1 MAKDLRYRPLGVAI
15 PSVPG
20 VDFTTAANA
29 RARSFDAMGRALNA
43 MSDYAYKKAVKQ
55 TEREAAKYAFENPV
69 TAEQIQDAISQGRD
83 LDEIV
88 GDPDTVFGAVT
99 TATAA
104 QQLTTE
110 LEMEANKR
118 IGEYSAAVKSGLLYQ
133 DQDITKM
140 TSDLKAMITGHSE
153 IIAGLDPEQALKY
166 NASANASASTLYTS
180 ALEKQLQFKRATKI
194 AAAEEFLAGMP
205 DQLRDILT
213 APNTDMTAAL
223 AQVTAVAR
231 RANDAIINTGDLA
244 FAKTKAAEIQQ
255 IVKDVQVG
263 VLTDHVMNL
272 PDQARISAL
281 RSGNMGALTPVYAL
295 LSTQDQAE
303 FRANVRTE
311 IAARQ
316 QADDQLEA
324 DELKLANRDLVVD
337 VLTFATAEPGSDE
350 EIAALEKIVNI
361 GITTSGKAIDGQQII
376 ALQKAKTKDA
386 DEEVRNYTGELEILD
401 LIFNDKIT
409 TLEELNAIG
418 EEKGVGPKALLTL
431 LPKMDTS
438 IKDVERGV
446 AAEARQHAQI
456 VPGTIGVAKKK
467 AQSFASFSAKVDRV
481 FAEAMNAWE
490 DQDAP
495 SIADKPTKVKIAK
508 DLRKELLSSEYGKT
522 VTRLVEKASQT
533 LEKYGIEFT
542 EYTTI
547 QEIDEQR
554 LALGMSDAD
563 YEFVR
568 NKIKFIRKNAD
579 LRDELLND

>member
-20 VDFTTAANA
+20 VNFTTAANA
-29 RARSFDAMGRALNA
+29 KARSYDAIGNALNA

-69 TAEQIQDAISQGRD
+69 TAEQIEDAISQGRD

-153 IIAGLDPEQALKY
+153 IIAGLDPAQALKY

-180 ALEKQLQFKRATKI
+180 ALEKQLQFKRATKV

-263 VLTDHVMNL
+263 VLTDHVMTL

-295 LSTQDQAE
+295 LSSQDQAE

-324 DELKLANRDLVVD
+324 DNLKTANQDLVVD
-337 VLTFATAEPGSDE
+337 VLNFATAEAGSEE
-350 EIAALEKIVNI
+350 EIAALQNIVNI
-361 GITTSGKAIDGQQII
+361 GITTNGKAIDGQQII
-376 ALQKAKTKDA
+376 ALQEAKTKRD
-386 DEEVRNYTGELEILD
+386 DEGDRNYTG
-401 LIFNDKIT
+401 
-409 TLEELNAIG
+409 
-418 EEKGVGPKALLTL
+418 
-431 LPKMDTS
+431 
-438 IKDVERGV
+438 
-446 AAEARQHAQI
+446 
-456 VPGTIGVAKKK
+456 
-467 AQSFASFSAKVDRV
+467 
-481 FAEAMNAWE
+481 
-490 DQDAP
+490 
-495 SIADKPTKVKIAK
+495 
-508 DLRKELLSSEYGKT
+508 
-522 VTRLVEKASQT
+522 
-533 LEKYGIEFT
+533 
-542 EYTTI
+542 
-547 QEIDEQR
+547 
-554 LALGMSDAD
+554 
-563 YEFVR
+563 
-568 NKIKFIRKNAD
+568 
-579 LRDELLND
+579 

>member
-1 MAKDLRYRPLGVAI
+1 MAKDLRYRPLGAAI

-29 RARSFDAMGRALNA
+29 RARSYDAIGKALNA

-55 TEREAAKYAFENPV
+55 TEREAAQYAFENPV
-69 TAEQIQDAISQGRD
+69 TAEQIEDAISQGRD

-213 APNTDMTAAL
+213 APNVDMTAAL
-223 AQVTAVAR
+223 GKVTAVAR
-231 RANDAIINTGDLA
+231 AASDAIMHTGDLSYH
-244 FAKTKAAEIQQ
+244 KTKTAEIQQ

-316 QADDQLEA
+316 QADDRLEA
-324 DELKLANRDLVVD
+324 DELKIANQDLVVD
-337 VLTFATAEPGSDE
+337 VLNFATAEPGSDE
-350 EIAALEKIVNI
+350 EIEALQNIVNI
-361 GITTSGKAIDGQQII
+361 GITTNGKAIDGQQII

-386 DEEVRNYTGELEILD
+386 DEEVRNYTGELQILD

-409 TLEELNAIG
+409 TLEELNAVG
-418 EEKGVGPKALLTL
+418 EEKGVGPKALLGL

-446 AAEARQHAQI
+446 AAEARQHSQI
-456 VPGTIGVAKKK
+456 VPGTINPARKK
-467 AQSFASFSAKVDRV
+467 AEAYASFTTKVDRL
-481 FAEAMNAWE
+481 FAEAMSNWE
-490 DQDAP
+490 DQDEP
-495 SIADKPTKVKIAK
+495 LIADKPSKVEIAK
-508 DLRKELLSSEYGKT
+508 DLRKELLSSDYGKR
-522 VTRLVEKASQT
+522 VTNLVERASKR
-533 LEKYGIEFT
+533 LEQYGIEFT

-547 QEIDEQR
+547 QDINEER
-554 LALGMSDAD
+554 LALGISDTD
-563 YEFVR
+563 YEYVR
-568 NKIKFIRKNAD
+568 ISIQNIRKNAN

>member
-1 MAKDLRYRPLGVAI
+1 MAKDLRYRPLGAAI

-20 VDFTTAANA
+20 VNFTTAANA
-29 RARSFDAMGRALNA
+29 RARSYDAIGNALNA

-69 TAEQIQDAISQGRD
+69 TAEQIEDAISQGRD

-153 IIAGLDPEQALKY
+153 IIAGIDPGQALKY

-213 APNTDMTAAL
+213 APNVDMTAAL
-223 AQVTAVAR
+223 GKVTDVAR

-316 QADDQLEA
+316 QADDRLEA
-324 DELKLANRDLVVD
+324 DELKTANQDLVID
-337 VLTFATAEPGSDE
+337 VLNFTTAEPGSDE
-350 EIAALEKIVNI
+350 EIAALQNIVNI
-361 GITTSGKAIDGQQII
+361 GITTNGKAIDGQQII

-418 EEKGVGPKALLTL
+418 EEKGVGPKALLGL

-438 IKDVERGV
+438 IRDVERGV

-467 AQSFASFSAKVDRV
+467 SQAFASFTAKVDRS
-481 FAEAMNAWE
+481 FAEELSVWE

-495 SIADKPTKVKIAK
+495 SIADKPSKIKIAK
-508 DLRKELLSSEYGKT
+508 DLRKELLSSDYGKR
-522 VTRLVEKASQT
+522 VTSLVEGASKR
-533 LEKYGIEFT
+533 LEPYGIEFT

-547 QEIDEQR
+547 QDIDEQR
-554 LALGMSDAD
+554 LATGMSDTD
-563 YEFVR
+563 YEYVR
-568 NKIKFIRKNAD
+568 IRIQNIRKNAD
-579 LRDELLND
+579 LRNELLND

>member
-1 MAKDLRYRPLGVAI
+1 MAKDLRYRPLGAAI

-29 RARSFDAMGRALNA
+29 RARSYDAIGKALNA

-55 TEREAAKYAFENPV
+55 TEREAAQYAFENPV

-213 APNTDMTAAL
+213 APNVDMTAAL
-223 AQVTAVAR
+223 GKVTDVAR

-272 PDQARISAL
+272 PDQKRISAL

-324 DELKLANRDLVVD
+324 DELKIANQDLVVD
-337 VLTFATAEPGSDE
+337 VLTFATAEVGSKE
-350 EIAALEKIVNI
+350 EIEALQKIVNI
-361 GITTSGKAIDGQQII
+361 GITTNGKAIDGQQII

-386 DEEVRNYTGELEILD
+386 DEEVRNYTGELQILD

-409 TLEELNAIG
+409 TLEELNAVG
-418 EEKGVGPKALLTL
+418 EEKGVGPKALLGL
-431 LPKMDTS
+431 LPKVDKSTR
-438 IKDVERGV
+438 DVDIAV
-446 AAEARQHAQI
+446 AAQARQHAQI
-456 VPGTIGVAKKK
+456 VPGTINVAKKK
-467 AQSFASFSAKVDRV
+467 EQSFAIFSAKVDRL
-481 FAEAMNAWE
+481 FAEAMNDWE

-495 SIADKPTKVKIAK
+495 SIADKPSKVKIAK
-508 DLRKELLSSEYGKT
+508 DLRKELLSNDYGKR
-522 VTRLVEKASQT
+522 VTSLVENASKR
-533 LEKYGIEFT
+533 LEQYGIEFT

-547 QEIDEQR
+547 QDINEQR
-554 LALGMSDAD
+554 LATGMSDTD
-563 YEFVR
+563 YEYVR
-568 NKIKFIRKNAD
+568 ISIQNIRKNAD

>member
-1 MAKDLRYRPLGVAI
+1 MAKDLRYRPLGAAI

-20 VDFTTAANA
+20 VNFTTAANA
-29 RARSFDAMGRALNA
+29 RARSYDAIGNALNA

-69 TAEQIQDAISQGRD
+69 TAEQIEDAISQGRD

-153 IIAGLDPEQALKY
+153 IIAGIDPGQALKY

-213 APNTDMTAAL
+213 APNVDMTAAL
-223 AQVTAVAR
+223 GKVTDVAR

-316 QADDQLEA
+316 QADDRLEA
-324 DELKLANRDLVVD
+324 DELKIANQDLVVD
-337 VLTFATAEPGSDE
+337 VLNFATAEPGSDE
-350 EIAALEKIVNI
+350 EIEALQNIVNI
-361 GITTSGKAIDGQQII
+361 GITTNGKAIDGQQII

-418 EEKGVGPKALLTL
+418 EEKGVGPKALLGL

-438 IKDVERGV
+438 IRDVERGV

-467 AQSFASFSAKVDRV
+467 SQAFASFTAKVDRS
-481 FAEAMNAWE
+481 FAEELSVWE

-495 SIADKPTKVKIAK
+495 SIADKPSKIKIAK
-508 DLRKELLSSEYGKT
+508 DLRKELLSSDYGKR
-522 VTRLVEKASQT
+522 VTSLVEGASKR
-533 LEKYGIEFT
+533 LEPYGIEFT

-547 QEIDEQR
+547 QDIDEQR
-554 LALGMSDAD
+554 LATGMSDTD
-563 YEFVR
+563 YEYVR
-568 NKIKFIRKNAD
+568 IRIQNIRKNAD
-579 LRDELLND
+579 LRNELLND

>member
-205 DQLRDILT
+205 DQLRNILT

-376 ALQKAKTKDA
+376 ALQKAKTKDI

>member
-15 PSVPG
+15 PSIPG
-20 VDFTTAANA
+20 ADFTTAANA
-29 RARSFDAMGRALNA
+29 RARSFDAIGKALNV

-69 TAEQIQDAISQGRD
+69 TAEQIEDAISQGRD

-118 IGEYSAAVKSGLLYQ
+118 IGEYTALVKSGFLHE
-133 DQDITKM
+133 DKDIAKM
-140 TSDLKAMITGHSE
+140 TSDLRAMITGHSE
-153 IIAGLDPEQALKY
+153 IIAGLDPSQALKY

-180 ALEKQLQFKRATKI
+180 ALEKQLQFRRATKI

-205 DQLRDILT
+205 DKLRDILT
-213 APNTDMTAAL
+213 APNVDMTAAL
-223 AQVTAVAR
+223 GKVTDVAR

-272 PDQARISAL
+272 PDQKRITAL

-316 QADDQLEA
+316 QADDRVEA
-324 DELKLANRDLVVD
+324 NDLKVANQDLVVD
-337 VLTFATAEPGSDE
+337 VLEFATAEVGSQE
-350 EIAALEKIVNI
+350 EKDALEKIVNI
-361 GITTSGKAIDGQQII
+361 GITTNGKAIDGQQII
-376 ALQKAKTKDA
+376 ALQEAKTKRY
-386 DEEVRNYTGELEILD
+386 DEEDRNYTGELEILD

-409 TLEELNAIG
+409 TLEELNAVAA
-418 EEKGVGPKALLTL
+418 EKGVGPKALLGL

-438 IKDVERGV
+438 IRDVERAV

-467 AQSFASFSAKVDRV
+467 SQAFASFSAKVDRL
-481 FAEAMNAWE
+481 FAEAMDVWE
-490 DQDAP
+490 DQDQP
-495 SIADKPTKVKIAK
+495 SIADKPSKVQIAK
-508 DLRKELLSSEYGKT
+508 GLRKELLSSEYGKT
-522 VTRLVEKASQT
+522 VTRLVDSASAT

-547 QEIDEQR
+547 QEIDSQR
-554 LALGMSDAD
+554 LGSGMTDTD

>member
-1 MAKDLRYRPLGVAI
+1 MAKDLRYRPLGAAI

-29 RARSFDAMGRALNA
+29 RARSYDAIGNALNA

-180 ALEKQLQFKRATKI
+180 ALEKQLEFKRATKI

-213 APNTDMTAAL
+213 APNVDMTAAL
-223 AQVTAVAR
+223 AKVTDVAR

-272 PDQARISAL
+272 PEKARISAL
-281 RSGNMGALTPVYAL
+281 RSGSMGALTPVYAL

-324 DELKLANRDLVVD
+324 DELKIANQDLVVD
-337 VLTFATAEPGSDE
+337 VLNFATAEPGSDE
-350 EIAALEKIVNI
+350 EIAALQNIVNI
-361 GITTSGKAIDGQQII
+361 GITTNGKAIDGQQII

-386 DEEVRNYTGELEILD
+386 DEEERNYTGELQILD

-409 TLEELNAIG
+409 TLEELNTIG
-418 EEKGVGPKALLTL
+418 EEKGVGPKALLGL
-431 LPKMDTS
+431 LPKMDKS
-438 IKDVERGV
+438 IRDVERGV

-456 VPGTIGVAKKK
+456 VPGTINVAKKK
-467 AQSFASFSAKVDRV
+467 EQAFASFSAKVDRL
-481 FAEAMNAWE
+481 FADELSVWE
-490 DQDAP
+490 NQDEP
-495 SIADKPTKVKIAK
+495 SIADKPSKVKIAE
-508 DLRKELLSSEYGKT
+508 DLRKKLLSSNYGKV
-522 VTRLVEKASQT
+522 VTNLVDGASKRLEQ
-533 LEKYGIEFT
+533 YGIEFT

-547 QEIDEQR
+547 QDIDSQR
-554 LALGMSDAD
+554 LGSGMSDTD

-568 NKIKFIRKNAD
+568 KKIIAIRKNAD

>member
-376 ALQKAKTKDA
+376 ALQKAKTKDI